1 MFGIYRTLLA
11 VLVLASHLGPVAHVG
26 SYAVFAFYV
35 LSGYLMTAIL
45 HSSYGYSRQGF
56 LRYALNRGLRIFPLY
71 WLAVL
76 ASVLLIA
83 GLGEAASRQY
93 HAAMGLQL
101 SGKELL
107 RNLLLVLDVSTSTR
121 WVPPA
126 WALTVEIFYYV
137 LMGLGLSRWW
147 WSTLAWLGASVL
159 YTGYLLIGEASFSYR
174 YFPIAAASLPFSVG
188 AGLFHLRRVCRPA
201 EGRPG
206 MPRGWVVVSLAF
218 VANLLW
224 ATQGGA
230 EVERAQFYGNLVL
243 AAAMTWLL
251 AGWQSPRLAASDA
264 SIGELS
270 YPVYL
275 LHYQAGLA
283 LLLLGLGGAPGSWG
297 FMAAGLGVALLMA
310 WAVSRTLEP
319 LIQGVRSRVRA
330 RGGAVAARTPLS

>member
-1 MFGIYRTLLA
+1 MFGTYRTLLA
-11 VLVLASHLGPVAHVG
+11 LLVLASHLGPVAHVG
-26 SYAVFAFYV
+26 PYAVFAFYV

-45 HSSYGYSRQGF
+45 HRSYGYSRQGF

-71 WLAVL
+71 WLAAL

-83 GLGEAASRQY
+83 LLGEAASRHY

-101 SGKELL
+101 GGLELL

-126 WALTVEIFYYV
+126 WALTVEIFYYL

-147 WSTLAWLGASVL
+147 WSSLAWLAASLL
-159 YTGYLLIGEASFSYR
+159 YTLYLVVGDASFSYR

-188 AGLFHLRRVCRPA
+188 ACLFHLRRWRPA
-201 EGRPG
+201 GGRPG
-206 MPRGWVVVSLAF
+206 VPRGLAVVSLAF

-224 ATQGGA
+224 ATQGGG

-251 AGWQSPRLAASDA
+251 AAWQPPRLAGPDA
-264 SIGELS
+264 ALGELS

-297 FMAAGLGVALLMA
+297 FMAAGLVLTLVMA

-319 LIQGVRSRVRA
+319 LIQEVRSRVRA
-330 RGGAVAARTPLS
+330 RGGESVARAPQG